1 MAFFEVKNLKKSFG
15 KTVVLKGVD
24 ISLEKGQVMSIIGSS
39 GSGKTTLLR
48 CLNNLE
54 VADEGIVCVNG
65 ECRFNAAAQAVK
77 SKKEKNAQSAAKAL
91 NFGLVFQSFNL
102 FPQYTA
108 LQNLTLAPN
117 LHAKDEAKKNKWTH
131 DELKAEYAK
140 IEERAK
146 SLLEKV
152 GLSDK
157 ADFYPCQLS
166 GGQQQR
172 VSIARALMTDPD
184 ILFFDEP
191 TSALDPEIT
200 GEVLKVIKS
209 LADMGMT
216 LVIITHEMNF
226 AKEVSDKIV
235 FMDDGVVAA
244 EGHPCEIFASDN
256 KRLREF
262 LSAFESLG

>member
-1 MAFFEVKNLKKSFG
+1 MAFFEVKNMKKSFG
-15 KTVVLKGVD
+15 ETDVLKGVD
-24 ISLEKGQVMSIIGSS
+24 LTLEKGQVMSIIGSS

-54 VADEGIVCVNG
+54 TADGG
-65 ECRFNAAAQAVK
+65 EVWVDGELRFDASCAAK
-77 SKKEKNAQSAAKAL
+77 SKKKSKCDCCANSL
-91 NFGLVFQSFNL
+91 SFGLVFQSFNL

-108 LQNLTLAPN
+108 FENLTLAP
-117 LHAKDEAKKNKWTH
+117 K
-131 DELKAEYAK
+131 LKAKNQGKAEK
-140 IEERAK
+140 QGRAW
-146 SLLEKV
+146 LLEQYKQIDEDATRLLASV

-172 VSIARALMTDPD
+172 VSIARALMMNPD

-209 LADMGMT
+209 LAAMDMTMI
-216 LVIITHEMNF
+216 IITHEMNF
-226 AKEVSDKIV
+226 ARDVSDKIV

-244 EGHPCEIFASDN
+244 EGSPEEIFASDN
-256 KRLREF
+256 VRLREF
-262 LSAFESLG
+262 LSAFGSVN

>member
-1 MAFFEVKNLKKSFG
+1 
-15 KTVVLKGVD
+15 
-24 ISLEKGQVMSIIGSS
+24 
-39 GSGKTTLLR
+39 
-48 CLNNLE
+48 
-54 VADEGIVCVNG
+54 
-65 ECRFNAAAQAVK
+65 
-77 SKKEKNAQSAAKAL
+77 
-91 NFGLVFQSFNL
+91 
-102 FPQYTA
+102 
-108 LQNLTLAPN
+108 
-117 LHAKDEAKKNKWTH
+117 
-131 DELKAEYAK
+131 
-140 IEERAK
+140 
-146 SLLEKV
+146 
-152 GLSDK
+152 
-157 ADFYPCQLS
+157 
-166 GGQQQR
+166 
-172 VSIARALMTDPD
+172 MTDPN

>member
-1 MAFFEVKNLKKSFG
+1 M
-15 KTVVLKGVD
+15 
-24 ISLEKGQVMSIIGSS
+24 
-39 GSGKTTLLR
+39 
-48 CLNNLE
+48 
-54 VADEGIVCVNG
+54 
-65 ECRFNAAAQAVK
+65 
-77 SKKEKNAQSAAKAL
+77 
-91 NFGLVFQSFNL
+91 
-102 FPQYTA
+102 
-108 LQNLTLAPN
+108 
-117 LHAKDEAKKNKWTH
+117 
-131 DELKAEYAK
+131 KAEYAK
-140 IEERAK
+140 IDERATA
-146 SLLEKV
+146 LLDKV

-200 GEVLKVIKS
+200 GEVLKVIKN

-226 AKEVSDKIV
+226 AKEVSNKIV
-235 FMDDGVVAA
+235 FMDNGVVAA
-244 EGHPCEIFASDN
+244 EGSPTELFSSDN
-256 KRLREF
+256 QRLREF